1 MPVIWAARP
10 MDSRPARPFG
20 RCGAAVVGLMFCPQP
35 MEIPMTT
42 SKSKPAARRTVRNA
56 DTKQRVTTKQGANRP
71 RPTPSKSAKSAG
83 LNASSSARPG
93 SKQAK
98 VLAMLQSPAG
108 TTIDAIVKATAWQ
121 QHSVRGFLA
130 GIVRK
135 KLKLNLISERSDNV
149 RVYRVAKGVAAAT
162 KTAG

>member
-20 RCGAAVVGLMFCPQP
+20 RCGAAVVGLMFSPQP

-42 SKSKPAARRTVRNA
+42 
-56 DTKQRVTTKQGANRP
+56 
-71 RPTPSKSAKSAG
+71 SKSAKSAG

-149 RVYRVAKGVAAAT
+149 RVYRVAKGLAAAT